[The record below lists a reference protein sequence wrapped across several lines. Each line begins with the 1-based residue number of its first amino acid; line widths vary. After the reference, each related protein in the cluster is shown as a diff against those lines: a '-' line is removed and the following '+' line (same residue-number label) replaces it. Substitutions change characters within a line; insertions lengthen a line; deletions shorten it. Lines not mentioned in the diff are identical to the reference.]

1 MSNNRKHFMTKIA
14 MSAALATMAI
24 ASVPGVASA
33 SVGTSTS
40 SKSAG
45 SKTAPGQPAFG
56 EQGAHVK
63 AMQEAIIR
71 NGFTL
76 RGGANGVFDNRTVIV
91 LKNFQKVV
99 GLRVTG
105 VVDAPTAKV
114 LKLSVAPAAT
124 PVAAPAAAPKSTG
137 SFPLTL
143 STLPKRG
150 TGSNRVVI
158 VQKALIAKG
167 IKVPGG
173 ADGIFGSGVTRAI
186 QSFQRTVGL
195 SVTGTLNESTAI
207 ALGLIA
213 PKVAPAPVQVAT
225 AVTPVAATPTAPS
238 ASVGQI
244 PAGSLPVRGQ
254 RGENVR
260 LVQNALINAGITVK
274 GGADGVFGGGTAVA
288 IAEFQKAHGLTQSG
302 RLDYATAMKLG
313 VTVAPTVQLDAFPM
327 QGPCSF
333 TNTWHAPRGGGRLHK
348 GVDLIANEGNLL
360 YAVADGVITKVYT
373 EASDKL
379 AGNGIRLTK
388 ADGTYFFYGHM
399 QRLADGIAVGTPVK
413 AGQVVGYNGKTGNT
427 NTPHLHFEIHPFGG
441 EAIDPT
447 SAVAAINA
455 CGVTAPRN

>member
-1 MSNNRKHFMTKIA
+1 MSNNRKHFITKIA
-14 MSAALATMAI
+14 TSAALATMAI
-24 ASVPGVASA
+24 AAVPGVASA
-33 SVGTSTS
+33 SVGMNTSSTS
-40 SKSAG
+40 VG
-45 SKTAPGQPAFG
+45 NKTAPGQPSFG

-76 RGGANGVFDNRTVIV
+76 KGGANGVFDNRTVIV

-99 GLRVTG
+99 GLKVTG
-105 VVDAPTAKV
+105 LVDAPTAKV
-114 LKLSVAPAAT
+114 LKLSATPAAT
-124 PVAAPAAAPKSTG
+124 PVAAPKSTG

-143 STLPKRG
+143 GTLPKRG
-150 TGSNRVVI
+150 TGSNRVII

-167 IKVPGG
+167 IRVPGG
-173 ADGIFGSGVTRAI
+173 ADGIFGSGVARAI
-186 QSFQRTVGL
+186 QTFQRTSGL
-195 SVTGTLNESTAI
+195 KVTGTLNESTAI

-225 AVTPVAATPTAPS
+225 AVTPATTTSAAPTG
-238 ASVGQI
+238 SVGQI

-274 GGADGVFGGGTAVA
+274 GGADGIFGGGTAVA
-288 IAEFQKAHGLTQSG
+288 IAEFQKVHGLTQSG

-313 VTVAPTVQLDAFPM
+313 VTAAPTIQLDAFPM

-348 GVDLIANEGNLL
+348 GVDIIANEGNLL
-360 YAVADGVITKVYT
+360 YAVADGIITKVYT

-379 AGNGIRLTK
+379 AGNGIRITK

-455 CGVTAPRN
+455 CGVTTPRN

>member
-24 ASVPGVASA
+24 ASVPGMASA

-56 EQGAHVK
+56 EQGSHVK

-76 RGGANGVFDNRTVIV
+76 KGGANGVFDNRTVIV

-99 GLRVTG
+99 GLSVTG

-114 LKLSVAPAAT
+114 LKLSTSPSAS
-124 PVAAPAAAPKSTG
+124 PVAAPKSTG

-143 STLPKRG
+143 RTLPKRG

-158 VQKALIAKG
+158 VQRALIAKG

-186 QSFQRTVGL
+186 QAFQRTSGL

-213 PKVAPAPVQVAT
+213 PKVAPAPVQVA
-225 AVTPVAATPTAPS
+225 AATTPAATTTTTPS
-238 ASVGQI
+238 ASGGQI
-244 PAGSLPVRGQ
+244 AAGSLPVRGQ

-260 LVQNALINAGITVK
+260 LVQNALIKAGITVK

-302 RLDYATAMKLG
+302 KLDYATAMKLG

-360 YAVADGVITKVYT
+360 YAVADGIITKVYT
-373 EASDKL
+373 QASDKL

>member
-1 MSNNRKHFMTKIA
+1 MSNNRKHFITKIA
-14 MSAALATMAI
+14 ISAGIATLAI
-24 ASVPGVASA
+24 AAVPGVASA
-33 SVGTSTS
+33 SIGMNTS
-40 SKSAG
+40 SASVG
-45 SKTAPGQPAFG
+45 GKTAPGQPAFG

-76 RGGANGVFDNRTVIV
+76 KGGATGVFDSRTVIV

-99 GLRVTG
+99 GLSVTG
-105 VVDAPTAKV
+105 VVDTATARV
-114 LKLSVAPAAT
+114 LKLSAPPAAA
-124 PVAAPAAAPKSTG
+124 PVAAPKSSG
-137 SFPLTL
+137 SFPLTVG
-143 STLPKRG
+143 TLPKRG

-173 ADGIFGSGVTRAI
+173 ADGIFGSGVTKAI
-186 QSFQRTVGL
+186 QTFQRTSGL
-195 SVTGTLNESTAI
+195 KVTGALNESTAI

-213 PKVAPAPVQVAT
+213 PKAAPAPVQVAT
-225 AVTPVAATPTAPS
+225 AATPVAVSTATPST
-238 ASVGQI
+238 SVGQI

-288 IAEFQKAHGLTQSG
+288 ITEFQKAHGLTQSG
-302 RLDYATAMKLG
+302 RLDYPTAMKLG
-313 VTVAPTVQLDAFPM
+313 VTAAPTVQLDAFPM

-333 TNTWHAPRGGGRLHK
+333 TNTWHASRGNGRLHK
-348 GVDLIANEGNLL
+348 GVDIIANEGNLL
-360 YAVADGVITKVYT
+360 YAVADGIITKVYT

-379 AGNGIRLTK
+379 AGNGIRITK

-399 QRLADGIAVGTPVK
+399 QRLADGISVGAPVK

-427 NTPHLHFEIHPFGG
+427 STPHLHFEIHPFGG

-447 SAVAAINA
+447 PAVAAINA
-455 CGVTAPRN
+455 CGVTTPRN

>member
-24 ASVPGVASA
+24 ASVPGMASA

-56 EQGAHVK
+56 EQGSHVK

-76 RGGANGVFDNRTVIV
+76 KGGANGVFDNRTVIV

-99 GLRVTG
+99 GLSVTG

-114 LKLSVAPAAT
+114 LKLSTSPSAS
-124 PVAAPAAAPKSTG
+124 PVAAPKSTG

-143 STLPKRG
+143 RTLPKRG

-186 QSFQRTVGL
+186 QAFQRTSGL

-213 PKVAPAPVQVAT
+213 PKVAPAPVQVA
-225 AVTPVAATPTAPS
+225 AATTPAATTTATPS
-238 ASVGQI
+238 ASGGQI
-244 PAGSLPVRGQ
+244 AAGSLPVRGQ

-260 LVQNALINAGITVK
+260 LVQNALIKAGITVK

-302 RLDYATAMKLG
+302 KLDYATAMKLG

-360 YAVADGVITKVYT
+360 YAVADGIITKVYT
-373 EASDKL
+373 QASDKL

>member
-1 MSNNRKHFMTKIA
+1 MSNNHKHFITKIA
-14 MSAALATMAI
+14 VGAALATMAI
-24 ASVPGVASA
+24 AAVPGVASA
-33 SVGTSTS
+33 SVGMSTS
-40 SKSAG
+40 SKSVG
-45 SKTAPGQPAFG
+45 SKTAPGQPSFG

-76 RGGANGVFDNRTVIV
+76 KGGASGVFDNRTVIV

-99 GLRVTG
+99 GLTVTG
-105 VVDAPTAKV
+105 LVDAPTAKV
-114 LKLSVAPAAT
+114 LKLSASPAVT
-124 PVAAPAAAPKSTG
+124 PVAAPKSTV

-143 STLPKRG
+143 RTLPRRG

-186 QSFQRTVGL
+186 QSFQRTAGL
-195 SVTGTLNESTAI
+195 KVTGTLTETTAI

-213 PKVAPAPVQVAT
+213 PTAAPAPVQVAT
-225 AVTPVAATPTAPS
+225 AATPVASTVATPS
-238 ASVGQI
+238 ASTGQI

-288 IAEFQKAHGLTQSG
+288 ITEFQKAHGLTQSG
-302 RLDYATAMKLG
+302 RLDYVTAMKLG

-348 GVDLIANEGNLL
+348 GVDLIAKEGNLL
-360 YAVADGVITKVYT
+360 YAVADGIITKVYT

-379 AGNGIRLTK
+379 AGNGIRITK

-427 NTPHLHFEIHPFGG
+427 STPHLHFEIHPFGG